1 MSHAVRAGRQCRG
14 REHDDLRRTAAE
26 TSVAGT
32 LDDLV
37 TAPADPARVAAA
49 LADAARLGG
58 YATVVPD
65 VAGAPVS
72 RVYADGPELGRRTAQ
87 VRAALH
93 CDERVAASLAQQGF
107 AASLVTPPIAAAVV
121 HGVLPLLGP
130 DELHWR
136 ETTSG
141 PWRQSCAGPR
151 GRLVTG
157 QDDAVAALAGA
168 LVDPHL
174 HPLVAAVRARA
185 SVSPTVLWGN
195 AASAVAAAGRLVA
208 AEWPEHADRA
218 AAVVR
223 GLLASGPFAGTGEFR
238 GRAYR
243 RRSCCLFHRAPGGGL
258 CGDCVLQPRA

>member
-1 MSHAVRAGRQCRG
+1 M
-14 REHDDLRRTAAE
+14 
-26 TSVAGT
+26 
-32 LDDLV
+32 

-65 VAGAPVS
+65 VAGTPVA
-72 RVYADGPELGRRTAQ
+72 RVYADGSELGRRTAQ

-107 AASLVTPPIAAAVV
+107 AASLVTPPFAAAVV
-121 HGVLPLLGP
+121 HGVLPLLDP
-130 DELHWR
+130 DALHWR
-136 ETTSG
+136 ETASG
-141 PWRQSCAGPR
+141 PWRQSCAPPR
-151 GRLVTG
+151 GRVVTG
-157 QDDAVAALAGA
+157 EDDAVAALAGA
-168 LVDPHL
+168 LFDPHL

-208 AEWPEHADRA
+208 AQWPEHAGRA
-218 AAVVR
+218 GAVVR
-223 GLLASGPFAGTGEFR
+223 GLLATGPFAGTGEFR
-238 GRAYR
+238 ARAYR

-258 CGDCVLQPRA
+258 CGDCVLLARA